1 MAQNRKPPAYQEYAA
16 TILSDRNFRL
26 MTLSERGLLYSMR
39 LECWA
44 NINVPENPKELA
56 KYLSYETSDINNA
69 LTERVKAFFLQKSGN
84 FICPELEDY
93 RKHLNDIKIRQ
104 SEGGKQGAKKTNMKH
119 KQVGDSAGN
128 SQVTRECLV
137 KNKSDQLSQTQPL
150 ETDDFISSYNDYE
163 KYSNGG

>member
-44 NINVPENPKELA
+44 NINVPENPNELA
-56 KYLSYETSDINNA
+56 KYLSYETNDINNA
-69 LTERVKAFFLQKSGN
+69 LTERVKAFFSQKSGS

-119 KQVGDSAGN
+119 KQVSDSTGE
-128 SQVTRECLV
+128 SRVTRGSLV
-137 KNKSDQLSQTQPL
+137 KNKSAKLSQPQSL
-150 ETDDFISSYNDYE
+150 ETDDFVSSYNDYE
-163 KYSNGG
+163 KYSNGE